1 MFFLNLN
8 PNLNQNLKRGA
19 RLRGLAL
26 CSGALAVALYCWGL
40 LHVFGAVL
48 EAEDGGADS
57 APVRPCRTGPTQGA
71 ETLDYSIGY
80 VPLRF
85 VCETRGGGSY
95 VADRVP
101 GYVNPGTFGFAL
113 AGTLLAIGAGY
124 EAELRARRAATP
136 TDEEPRI
143 TG

>member
-1 MFFLNLN
+1 LFSLNLHLKPN
-8 PNLNQNLKRGA
+8 PNPDRGA

-26 CSGALAVALYCWGL
+26 FSGAIAVALYCWGL
-40 LHVFGAVL
+40 LQVFGAVL

-57 APVRPCRTGPTQGA
+57 APVRPCRTPAKGGEA
-71 ETLDYSIGY
+71 LDYRIDY

-101 GYVNPGTFGFAL
+101 GYVNPGAFGFAL
-113 AGTLLAIGAGY
+113 AAMLLAIGAGY
-124 EAELRARRAATP
+124 DAELRARRAATP
-136 TDEEPRI
+136 ADE
-143 TG
+143 